1 LKMSIEE
8 KLREYHGY
16 VRNSVGKWK
25 SQLDIS
31 EESIG
36 KILNYLE
43 IFNGRKIR
51 KILRDAV
58 NQNKKLIGSNSCY
71 IFKLGPLGKS
81 GEILAYEFF
90 HTFRNYKHK
99 LKEIW
104 EIPQLPENSKIV
116 FIDDLVG
123 TGTQSVKQLK
133 KLSQMLNPSHSGY
146 LLCLCATPQGIK
158 KIEENTTISVIPGVI
173 LKEKTHQHLNDKCN
187 NFNSTEKNFLRDL
200 NARLQDPGRGYYA
213 NVGLLLAFYFT
224 VPNNTLPII
233 WKDNASYKDDS
244 GNQRHWRALLP
255 RDY

>member
-1 LKMSIEE
+1 MNIEE

-16 VRNSVGKWK
+16 VNNSVGKWK
-25 SQLDIS
+25 TQLNIS
-31 EESIG
+31 EKSIG

-43 IFNGRKIR
+43 IFNSRKIR
-51 KILRDAV
+51 TILRGV
-58 NQNKKLIGSNSCY
+58 VKQNKKLIESDNCY
-71 IFKLGPLGKS
+71 IFKFGPVGKS

-90 HTFRNYKHK
+90 HTFRSYKHK

-158 KIEENTTISVIPGVI
+158 KIKENTTISVISGVI

-187 NFNSTEKNFLRDL
+187 NFDSTEKDFLRDL
-200 NARLQDPGRGYYA
+200 NARLQDPCRGYYA
-213 NVGLLLAFYFT
+213 NLGLLLAFYFT
-224 VPNNTLPII
+224 VPNNTLPFI
-233 WKDNASYKDDS
+233 WKDKADYLKPS
-244 GNQRHWRALLP
+244 GAKRKWQALLP
-255 RDY
+255 REY